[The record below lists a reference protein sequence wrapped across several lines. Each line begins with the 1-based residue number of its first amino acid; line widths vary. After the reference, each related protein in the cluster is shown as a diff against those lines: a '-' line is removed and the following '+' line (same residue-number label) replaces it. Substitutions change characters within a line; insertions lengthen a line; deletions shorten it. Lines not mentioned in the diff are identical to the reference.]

1 MTPVLLRR
9 LTYLALLLLG
19 VLYVTAQS
27 GYGLFLVVASAC
39 YAIGA
44 MSIVLI
50 TGWAGQLSLAQAA
63 LMGLGAFLMGVY
75 TGVDVATGD
84 HRLPFML
91 GLVLVPITVAPIAV
105 LVGLPALRVRGLH
118 FALVSLA
125 AAYAADTALFTSTNF
140 TGYAENL
147 NVNRPEIF
155 GISFRS
161 DRGYLVLVLVFLLIG
176 GVILRNIGRSRLG
189 RSMMAVRDSE
199 VAASI
204 SGISVA
210 GVKIVSFAIA
220 GMYAA
225 LAGALYAGVVG
236 NVYSVFRTFDVSKSL
251 FILAT
256 VVVGGLTTVTGALL
270 AGVSYIYLP
279 EYLGRVVNP
288 VLSQAVGGV
297 LLAVVVL
304 TVRNGIASLPAQ
316 IAERWHARQ
325 GGPPGGPV
333 PTEEAEVDLRSA
345 GIEPGVRA

>member
-1 MTPVLLRR
+1 MTADQFVLLRR
-9 LTYLALLLLG
+9 AGYAVLIAVAALYLSQ
-19 VLYVTAQS
+19 QS
-27 GYGLFLVVASAC
+27 GYGLFLAVASAC
-39 YAIGA
+39 YALGA

-75 TGVDVATGD
+75 TGVDSSTGD

-91 GLVLVPITVAPIAV
+91 GLLLVPLTVAPIAV

-118 FALVSLA
+118 FALVTLA
-125 AAYAADTALFTSTNF
+125 AAYAADTALFTSTSF

-161 DRGYLVLVLVFLLIG
+161 DRAYLVLVLVFLVVG
-176 GVILRNIGRSRLG
+176 AFILHNIGRSRLG

-199 VAASI
+199 VAASVT
-204 SGISVA
+204 GINVA
-210 GVKIVSFAIA
+210 GVKLASFAIA

-225 LAGALYAGVVG
+225 LAGALYAGVVA
-236 NVYSVFRTFDVSKSL
+236 NVYSVFRTFDVGKSL

-270 AGVSYIYLP
+270 AGIAYIYLP

-288 VLSQAVGGV
+288 VLSQAVGGA
-297 LLAVVVL
+297 LLAVCVL
-304 TVRNGIASLPAQ
+304 SVRNGLASLP
-316 IAERWHARQ
+316 RQ
-325 GGPPGGPV
+325 LFNWWQRRKENAA
-333 PTEEAEVDLRSA
+333 TSDVDLDLRTADPETTGSRS
-345 GIEPGVRA
+345 

>member
-1 MTPVLLRR
+1 MNGDRLVLARR
-9 LTYLALLLLG
+9 LAYAGLIGGIALYL
-19 VLYVTAQS
+19 TQQS
-27 GYGLFLVVASAC
+27 GYGLFLAVASAC
-39 YAIGA
+39 YALGA

-63 LMGLGAFLMGVY
+63 LMGVGAFLMGVY
-75 TGVDVATGD
+75 TGVDAATGD
-84 HRLPFML
+84 HRLPFMV
-91 GLVLVPITVAPIAV
+91 GLILVPITVAPIAV

-118 FALVSLA
+118 FALVTLA

-147 NVNRPEIF
+147 NVNRPEIW

-161 DRGYLVLVLVFLLIG
+161 DRGYLVLVLMFLVIG
-176 GVILRNIGRSRLG
+176 GAILHNIGRSRLG

-199 VAASI
+199 VAASV
-204 SGISVA
+204 SGVNVA
-210 GVKIVSFAIA
+210 GTKLVSFAIS

-236 NVYSVFRTFDVSKSL
+236 NVYSVFRTFDVGKSL

-256 VVVGGLTTVTGALL
+256 VVVGGIVTVTGAVI
-270 AGVSYIYLP
+270 AGISYIYLP

-288 VLSQAVGGV
+288 VLAQAVGGA

-304 TVRNGIASLPAQ
+304 TVRNGVASMPGQLIEWWAARRATPA
-316 IAERWHARQ
+316 R
-325 GGPPGGPV
+325 
-333 PTEEAEVDLRSA
+333 EVDLTGTDEHQTMETA
-345 GIEPGVRA
+345 I